1 MVVTGIRHTLTR
13 GEDFHNFNHDVVLIC
28 NSKTEGEKA
37 KKERKEERKKKTRC
51 GVKFF
56 ASFLHPG
63 LGDIFQSDKERCLAD
78 LIIRLI
84 PKRQKKNA
92 DPNDRRGLIS

>member
-28 NSKTEGEKA
+28 NSKKEKGRE
-37 KKERKEERKKKTRC
+37 KERKQRRRKEERKKKTRC

-78 LIIRLI
+78 
-84 PKRQKKNA
+84 
-92 DPNDRRGLIS
+92 